1 MKYFVPHCKISLFC
15 RLFQIWKER
24 PGPELILKGDHV
36 TFEGGTGDL
45 VWERILFL
53 NLSPTYSSVKF
64 FLTHYTPRE
73 IFFSVQEN
81 FSPDISL
88 QDCLPSKSVCRISF
102 FLKLPVTSPAKK
114 SQMVS
119 RSAPYYKLQKLLILV
134 ETVNFSVFVSNS

>member
-1 MKYFVPHCKISLFC
+1 M
-15 RLFQIWKER
+15 
-24 PGPELILKGDHV
+24 
-36 TFEGGTGDL
+36 TFDGGMGDL

-114 SQMVS
+114 KSNGQPVGPILQIAKITHIS
-119 RSAPYYKLQKLLILV
+119 RDG
-134 ETVNFSVFVSNS
+134 

>member
-1 MKYFVPHCKISLFC
+1 M
-15 RLFQIWKER
+15 
-24 PGPELILKGDHV
+24 
-36 TFEGGTGDL
+36 GDL

-102 FLKLPVTSPAKK
+102 FSEITRNLSRQKK
-114 SQMVS
+114 VKW
-119 RSAPYYKLQKLLILV
+119 SAGRPHITNCKNYSY
-134 ETVNFSVFVSNS
+134 